1 MKIYCLVLDPPWL
14 YTNSM
19 RRYVPPELRE
29 FNGIL
34 WGQGLGVEGRV
45 SRNSAEFTIHIERV
59 KVVS

>member
-1 MKIYCLVLDPPWL
+1 VLDPPWL
-14 YTNSM
+14 YTNSL
-19 RRYVPPELRE
+19 RRYVPPELTE

-45 SRNSAEFTIHIERV
+45 SRNSAEFTIHTERV